1 MYYYI
6 EGTVAFVEDGVVVLD
21 AGGVGYRLGVSRIA
35 MTRAA
40 VGKKMRLYTVLNV
53 REDAMELF
61 GFPDREERKLFNMLT
76 DITGVGPKAALAI
89 LSVATP
95 DKLAL
100 GIMTGNEKLLTEA
113 QGVGKKLAQRI
124 ILELKDKIAK
134 ERDGELPA
142 GDGPV
147 PVQAAA
153 GTRSSAISAM
163 MVLGYTRQE
172 AAAAVATVPEDVT
185 ETEEIIRLALKNA

>member
-147 PVQAAA
+147 PVQAASW
-153 GTRSSAISAM
+153 R
-163 MVLGYTRQE
+163 V
-172 AAAAVATVPEDVT
+172 
-185 ETEEIIRLALKNA
+185 